1 MKLGRIF
8 LAAAV
13 SAVALGAAAAP
24 AAATTFLALTGDRT
38 ILVIDREKK
47 RVVRQFNVA
56 VSGRLVGIDIRPAD
70 GQLYGVAANGD
81 VVTINTS
88 SGAVSKKSRLTI
100 RLPASARGSVDF
112 NPVVDRLRLVGSE
125 RTNLRA
131 NVDDGSVLEDTDIA
145 YVQPNPFGGTT
156 PSPLAVA
163 YSNSKAGTK
172 TTLLFHFD
180 FPTKALYLQLP
191 ANDGTLQ
198 PVGEVMVNLARDVG
212 FDIDLDSKGRNRGWL
227 VSANRLWQIDLAGG
241 AVVNVQPIN
250 GLRAAVRD
258 VAVVPGS

>member
-70 GQLYGVAANGD
+70 KQLYGVAANGD
-81 VVTINTS
+81 VVTINVN
-88 SGAVSKKSRLTI
+88 SGAVSKKSTLSTR
-100 RLPASARGSVDF
+100 PAASRVAVDF
-112 NPVVDRLRLVGSE
+112 NPVVDRLRLVGSD
-125 RTNLRA
+125 RQNLRA
-131 NVDDGSVLEDTDIA
+131 NVDDGSVLKDTDIA

-172 TTLLFHFD
+172 TTLLFHID

-212 FDIDLDSKGRNRGWL
+212 FDIDLDSKERNRGWL